1 MGNNPLSVIIGAFCD
16 KYLSLCDK
24 SDEIS
29 YKFEAPNTIRV
40 CFEHHTSP
48 DMIFVFESRT
58 NYKLMTA
65 SMYETENKAIE
76 ELRKQLT
83 ISDNNLKNFKR
94 SLSK

>member
-16 KYLSLCDK
+16 KYLSHCDK

-40 CFEHHTSP
+40 CFKHHTSP
-48 DMIFVFESRT
+48 DLIFAFEDRN

-65 SMYETENKAIE
+65 SMYEKECKSIE
-76 ELRKQLT
+76 ELRSELSTSEQKF
-83 ISDNNLKNFKR
+83 KNFKR
-94 SLSK
+94 SLK